1 MRARYYDADTGRFI
15 SEDPIGF
22 EGGINL
28 YAYCNNNP
36 ISFVDPSGL
45 DTYYINNDFGKS
57 TPTDWAL
64 SHSFVATTDINPNTG
79 REVVTNTYSW
89 TNEGGGSW
97 HANDIQNRVGAQV
110 AINSGVGVER
120 YGDESLDPYVASQYG
135 NRQGDTGG
143 YLLVAN
149 NCKQMAGNLLTDAIS
164 QRQYSIGNSNK

>member
-15 SEDPIGF
+15 SEDPSGF
-22 EGGINL
+22 NGGINL
-28 YAYCNNNP
+28 YAYCNSNP
-36 ISFVDPSGL
+36 VNFVDPSGL
-45 DTYYINNDFGKS
+45 DTYYINNKFGS
-57 TPTDWAL
+57 SVPTNNPV

-97 HANDIQNRVGAQV
+97 HPNVIQDRVGAQV
-110 AINSGVGVER
+110 AINSSVGVER
-120 YGDESLDPYVASQYG
+120 YGGESLDPYVASQYQ

-149 NCKQMAGNLLTDAIS
+149 NCKQMAGNLLTDAIT
-164 QRQYSIGNSNK
+164 QRQYANTNSNK